1 VNKNLKYKQSTY
13 FVAADLI
20 DKIIEKFDYDVD
32 EMHKLSI
39 ACMLIASKSDESGG
53 MSLDQAVDEIG
64 YNKYTKEEIL
74 ESERFVLS
82 TNKNNKTNNFL
93 DFIIIV
99 MNYAARLNTTVKTK
113 RVESDG
119 SMTSFYPGSSQS
131 KKQLVRVTLSK
142 SRFSLE
148 SDTVSTEAV
157 KKYREK
163 TSSVDNLAVVKVDS
177 SYELE
182 KQYENVVC
190 LFSVCI
196 YKMVR
201 LEYDMFKNVD
211 PLVLYF
217 SIVYFSLTHVNSLF
231 EFKGKLIRAN
241 IILELSEKK
250 GINTQKIIDFC
261 ESLKKLYDDNS
272 VNKGKFKFL
281 NETEILS
288 VIY

>member
-1 VNKNLKYKQSTY
+1 
-13 FVAADLI
+13 
-20 DKIIEKFDYDVD
+20 
-32 EMHKLSI
+32 
-39 ACMLIASKSDESGG
+39 
-53 MSLDQAVDEIG
+53 
-64 YNKYTKEEIL
+64 
-74 ESERFVLS
+74 
-82 TNKNNKTNNFL
+82 
-93 DFIIIV
+93 
-99 MNYAARLNTTVKTK
+99 
-113 RVESDG
+113 
-119 SMTSFYPGSSQS
+119 
-131 KKQLVRVTLSK
+131 
-142 SRFSLE
+142 
-148 SDTVSTEAV
+148 
-157 KKYREK
+157 
-163 TSSVDNLAVVKVDS
+163 VKVDS